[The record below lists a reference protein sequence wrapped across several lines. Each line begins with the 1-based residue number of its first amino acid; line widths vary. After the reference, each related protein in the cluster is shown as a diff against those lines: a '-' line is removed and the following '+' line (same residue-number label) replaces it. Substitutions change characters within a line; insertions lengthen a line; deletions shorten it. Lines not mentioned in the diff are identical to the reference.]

1 VILAISGAL
10 ALAASGC
17 ATSQHP
23 PHTYKETISSVL
35 LSEDNKHL
43 VAIGSNHHYVFDAPA
58 PLVAALHSDLHPRL
72 SAEFSTFHVDPK
84 STISGEYTL
93 VLAGEL
99 APDAQ
104 TAAQALGFARGPDGR
119 WREQGQ
125 LAGRRYT
132 GWTYQAGEHRE
143 KLNKPYTIEITVEAR
158 HGDAVVESLDTPI
171 RVTADGIQMLYYLP
185 LAPVLI
191 PVIFMTAAKDH

>member
-1 VILAISGAL
+1 VILAIGGAL

-23 PHTYKETISSVL
+23 PHTYTETISSVL
-35 LSEDNKHL
+35 LSADNKHL
-43 VAIGSNHHYVFDAPA
+43 VAIGSNHHYVFDAPQ

-72 SAEFSTFHVDPK
+72 SAEFSTFHVDPQA
-84 STISGEYTL
+84 TISGEYTL

-104 TAAQALGFARGPDGR
+104 TAAEAIGFSRGPDGR
-119 WREQGQ
+119 WREQGH

-132 GWTYQAGEHRE
+132 GWTYKMGEHQE

-158 HGDAVVESLDTPI
+158 HGDAVVDSLETPI

>member
-1 VILAISGAL
+1 MVLAIGAVL
-10 ALAASGC
+10 ALAVSGC

-23 PHTYKETISSVL
+23 SHTYTETISSVL
-35 LSEDNKHL
+35 LSEDSKHL

-58 PLVAALHSDLHPRL
+58 PLVAALHSSLHPRL
-72 SAEFSTFHVDPK
+72 SAEFSTFHVDPQA
-84 STISGEYTL
+84 TITGEYKLLLGGGLTP
-93 VLAGEL
+93 G
-99 APDAQ
+99 D
-104 TAAQALGFARGPDGR
+104 QASAEGLGFARDADGH
-119 WREQGQ
+119 WSEAGT
-125 LAGRRYT
+125 LSGRRYT
-132 GWTYQAGEHRE
+132 GWTYKAGEHQE
-143 KLNKPYTIEITVEAR
+143 KLNKAYAIEITVEAH